1 LASIQDHPYAM
12 ALDTSQPGHDQR
24 TVRSRAKARPEVAR
38 PFMIPQ
44 TRPFLIVP
52 CRTFEDAL
60 RVAYRFSNAVLA
72 CEMPWK
78 SQQAAQRQMLATS
91 SPSHNCPVPDK
102 RRSKNWVETAA
113 TWAAYCQLVALWTC
127 RAARSFF
134 ETLAVHNC

>member
-24 TVRSRAKARPEVAR
+24 TIRSWAKERLELAP
-38 PFMIPQ
+38 PFTIPQ

-60 RVAYRFSNAVLA
+60 RVAYRFSKAVLA

-78 SQQAAQRQMLATS
+78 SQ
-91 SPSHNCPVPDK
+91 
-102 RRSKNWVETAA
+102 
-113 TWAAYCQLVALWTC
+113 
-127 RAARSFF
+127 
-134 ETLAVHNC
+134 